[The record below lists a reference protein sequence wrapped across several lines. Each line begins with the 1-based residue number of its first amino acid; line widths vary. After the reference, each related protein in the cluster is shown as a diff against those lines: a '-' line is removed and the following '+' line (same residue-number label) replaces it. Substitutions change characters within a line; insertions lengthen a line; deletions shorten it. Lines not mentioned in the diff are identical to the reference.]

1 MKYEQK
7 KPFLLDKSVQ
17 HFKPTGGLENN
28 KPLPANTRKAI
39 NKIVSD
45 TRVQAISKKTTR
57 HSDSRRTPTQ
67 GVFALFSG
75 PSGTGKTLAAQ
86 LLASKLEMD
95 IYRVDLA
102 SVTSKYI
109 GETEKNL
116 SKVLERA
123 EKKNLL
129 LLFDEA
135 DALLGKRS
143 EVRDSHD
150 RYANLEVAY
159 LLQRMEG
166 YGGIAILA
174 VNNKEN
180 VDPTF
185 MRRFQ
190 YILEFRSPDEKESV
204 SSNNET

>member
-1 MKYEQK
+1 
-7 KPFLLDKSVQ
+7 
-17 HFKPTGGLENN
+17 
-28 KPLPANTRKAI
+28 
-39 NKIVSD
+39 
-45 TRVQAISKKTTR
+45 
-57 HSDSRRTPTQ
+57 
-67 GVFALFSG
+67 
-75 PSGTGKTLAAQ
+75 
-86 LLASKLEMD
+86 MD

-143 EVRDSHD
+143 EVKDSHD

-174 VNNKEN
+174 VNNKES

-190 YILEFRSPDEKESV
+190 YILEFRSPDEKESA